1 MCRGIVTG
9 RNFATFQQSR
19 ERNKEAGLVTW
30 RGMIRKSGLPVI
42 AGFVQMK
49 RAFHVHKKLAV

>member
-1 MCRGIVTG
+1 MRRGIATG
-9 RNFATFQQSR
+9 RKFATFQQSR
-19 ERNKEAGLVTW
+19 ERNRLAGLVTW

-42 AGFVQMK
+42 SGFVQMK